1 MRKLVTF
8 IIVGL
13 ALSSTVHA
21 DDIVKSPLIKPLL
34 KSQRVI
40 RGQLRAREFTVIAA
54 GLSGKLIRFPIMH
67 GQRLKKGQ
75 SIAVF
80 NCKMAAAEK
89 AIAVAKLNAA
99 KSKLEVNTNLAKYKN
114 ISQLEVTLSK
124 AEVAIQRAELN
135 RAQAILSDCTIKAP
149 FSGVVTKK
157 IAQAYQYIK
166 EGDPLLELVNTAHLE
181 VEMVIPSR
189 WLTRLRIG
197 TLFTIQLDEIPTPV
211 KAKISRNVGTID
223 PISQTIQVIATLIKP
238 AKELLPGM
246 SGEIN
251 FLEKKSAKIV
261 DKTESLD

>member
-1 MRKLVTF
+1 MRKLLVF
-8 IIVGL
+8 ISVGCV
-13 ALSSTVHA
+13 LSFTAPA
-21 DDIVKSPLIKPLL
+21 DDSVKSPFFKPLL

-40 RGQLRAREFTVIAA
+40 RGQLKAREFTVISA
-54 GLSGKLIRFPIMH
+54 GLSGKLKRFPITH
-67 GQRLKKGQ
+67 GQRVKKGQ

-89 AIAVAKLNAA
+89 AVAVAKLNAA
-99 KSKLEVNTNLAKYKN
+99 QSKLKVNTELAKYRN

-124 AEVAIQRAELN
+124 SEVAIQRAELS
-135 RAQAILSDCTIKAP
+135 RAQAVLSECTITAP
-149 FSGVVTKK
+149 FSGIVTKK

-166 EGDPLLELVNTAHLE
+166 EGDPLLELVNTAKLE

-189 WLTRLRIG
+189 WLTRLPIG
-197 TLFTIQLDEIPTPV
+197 TVFTIQLDEIPTPV
-211 KAKISRNVGTID
+211 KAKISRNIGTID
-223 PISQTIQVIATLIKP
+223 PVSQTIQVIATLTQP

-251 FLEKKSAKIV
+251 FPEKKSSKIV